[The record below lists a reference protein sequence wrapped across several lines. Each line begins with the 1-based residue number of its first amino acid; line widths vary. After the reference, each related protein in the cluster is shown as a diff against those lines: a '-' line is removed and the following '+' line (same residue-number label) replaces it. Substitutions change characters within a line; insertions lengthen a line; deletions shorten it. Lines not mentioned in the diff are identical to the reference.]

1 MPGGKIFLS
10 YRRDDSAG
18 HAGRLYDR
26 LNARFPGRIFMDVSG
41 IAPGVD
47 FVEEIERAVGS
58 CQVLIVLIGKDW
70 LDIKDAAGRRR
81 LDTAD
86 DFVRLEVAT
95 GLGRKIRVIPTLVRD
110 AHMPSAEAL
119 PPDLAAL
126 ARRNAIEINDH
137 DFDHD
142 VERLIQTLETE
153 LGEQSRQPLTPTDED
168 ERKAKHFARLQE
180 QAQAAMG
187 VEDWMT
193 AIQSLQAALSLN
205 PNDAETAAQLRRAH
219 EQQKLSALFSRCQK
233 LYESG
238 DKQGALACFRQVR
251 VAGGNYKNVNS
262 LITMMQTESAPLQ
275 PLPPTPAPS
284 RWGFGLLAGVIAA
297 VVVGVVG
304 LSLLLVLL
312 NSSAEPQPEPSNQ
325 NASNQSFAS
334 P

>member
-81 LDTAD
+81 LDQAD

-126 ARRNAIEINDH
+126 ARRNAMEINDH

-153 LGEQSRQPLTPTDED
+153 LGEQSRQPLTATDEN

-193 AIQSLQAALSLN
+193 AI
-205 PNDAETAAQLRRAH
+205 
-219 EQQKLSALFSRCQK
+219 SRC
-233 LYESG
+233 
-238 DKQGALACFRQVR
+238 R
-251 VAGGNYKNVNS
+251 
-262 LITMMQTESAPLQ
+262 
-275 PLPPTPAPS
+275 PPC
-284 RWGFGLLAGVIAA
+284 L
-297 VVVGVVG
+297 
-304 LSLLLVLL
+304 
-312 NSSAEPQPEPSNQ
+312 
-325 NASNQSFAS
+325 
-334 P
+334 